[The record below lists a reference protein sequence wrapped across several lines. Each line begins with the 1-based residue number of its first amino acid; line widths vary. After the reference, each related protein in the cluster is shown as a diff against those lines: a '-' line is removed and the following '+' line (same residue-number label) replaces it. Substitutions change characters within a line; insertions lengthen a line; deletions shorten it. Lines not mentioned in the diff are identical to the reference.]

1 MSKNQYSVGEKA
13 THFVI
18 NEAAKSNPNFR
29 RVLWTG
35 EHSQLVAMTIPV
47 GGEIGDEVHDTTD
60 QLLSFV
66 SGSGEAD
73 LGDHTHNVDAGDL
86 CAVPAGT
93 RHNFRNTGDEPLVL
107 YTVYSPPEHAVDA
120 EYATK
125 ALADAAEASGDD
137 VPPKATAL
145 VDAERTAGRVTI
157 EP

>member
-1 MSKNQYSVGEKA
+1 MSEKQFTVGGKA
-13 THFVI
+13 THFIITEV
-18 NEAAKSNPNFR
+18 AKENLNFR
-29 RVLWTG
+29 KVLWTG

-60 QLLSFV
+60 QLLTFV

-73 LGDHTHNVDAGDL
+73 LDGHTHTIDAGDL

-120 EYATK
+120 EYLTK
-125 ALADAAEASGDD
+125 ALADAAEAAGADE
-137 VPPKATAL
+137 PPQANA
-145 VDAERTAGRVTI
+145 
-157 EP
+157 